1 MAMPI
6 IAFCNP
12 LRGSSGVSGSVMSA
26 GSLGNCLVYFCS
38 PALPNGNRP
47 NWQSRRERLAQARG
61 ITLSEGNNRKK
72 SERCPMA
79 AILDLIMVVLRIAT
93 FIIIIQAVLSWLVG
107 FNVLSIQNPT
117 VRSIWG
123 GLQRITEPVYRPIR
137 NILPPMGGLDLTPMV
152 VLLIIFFLERVIA
165 RYGYGVVPF

>member
-1 MAMPI
+1 
-6 IAFCNP
+6 
-12 LRGSSGVSGSVMSA
+12 
-26 GSLGNCLVYFCS
+26 
-38 PALPNGNRP
+38 
-47 NWQSRRERLAQARG
+47 
-61 ITLSEGNNRKK
+61 
-72 SERCPMA
+72 MA

-107 FNVLSIQNPT
+107 FNVLSLQNPT

-165 RYGYGVVPF
+165 RYGYGIVPF